1 MAALIILGIL
11 ALLAIVVVQIGK
23 LSDLRTK
30 IMGEEDI
37 NYQNY
42 NITGK
47 LLVLFMIGFMIFCV
61 VTAYYYKNWMLG
73 YGPHE
78 AASIHG
84 KSIDGMFDTTLL
96 FTGIV
101 FVITQILLFWYAY
114 KYRAERGKKA
124 IYFPGSTKLE
134 LIWSIVPSIVLV
146 ILVARG
152 LIAWNDIMA
161 DTNPNDPNVLE
172 IEATGFQFAWNIR
185 YPGADGV
192 IGTKNYKKIT
202 PTNALGQDFTDVK
215 NLDDFNADEIVLP
228 VNKKV
233 RVRITSKDVLHNFYL
248 PHFRVKMDAVPGLP
262 TYFVFTPTKT
272 TEEYREE
279 LRKYKEYQTPSDPAD
294 PKSDPLW
301 KTFQYELACAELCG
315 KGHYS
320 MRRLVKIVSD
330 SEYEAWLKGQKSTYL
345 SSIRNT
351 DEDPFKG
358 QVLDIEVKQR
368 KAAFDASVN
377 TILKSDSLI
386 GKQTIRLDYI
396 QFETGSAKLTADSKY
411 ELDNLIDLM
420 SNNSTLK
427 LEVDGHTDNTGDAT
441 ANLSLSNLR
450 ANAVKDYLVNKGI
463 DAARL
468 VAVGFG
474 QTKPIDTNETDAGR
488 QKNRRTE
495 FKILSK

>member
-1 MAALIILGIL
+1 MAALIIIGIL
-11 ALLAIVVVQIGK
+11 ALLGIVVVQIGK
-23 LSDLRTK
+23 LSDLRSK

-47 LLVLFMIGFMIFCV
+47 LLVFFMIGFLVFCV
-61 VTAYYYKNWMLG
+61 VTAYYYKNWLLG

-78 AASIHG
+78 SASVHG
-84 KSIDGMFDTTLL
+84 GSIDSMFNTTLI

-101 FVITQILLFWYAY
+101 FFITQILLFWYAY

-124 IYFPGSTKLE
+124 LYFPGSTKLE
-134 LIWSIVPSIVLV
+134 LVWSIVPSIVLV
-146 ILVARG
+146 ILVARA
-152 LIAWNDIMA
+152 LIAWNEIMA
-161 DTNPNDPNVLE
+161 DTKPEDNAIE
-172 IEATGFQFAWNIR
+172 IEATGYQFAWNIR
-185 YPGADGV
+185 YAGPDNA

-202 PTNALGQDFTDVK
+202 ATNALGQDWTDVK

-228 VNKKV
+228 VNRKV

-279 LRKYKEYQTPSDPAD
+279 LRKYKEYSTPVDPND
-294 PKSDPLW
+294 PSSAPRW
-301 KTFQYELACAELCG
+301 QAFEYELACAELCG

-320 MRRLVKIVSD
+320 MRRLVKIVSEN
-330 SEYEAWLKGQKSTYL
+330 EYEAWLKNQKSTYL
-345 SSIRNT
+345 TTIRNT

-368 KAAFDASVN
+368 SADINSAVEK
-377 TILKSDSLI
+377 IIKSDSLI
-386 GKQTIRLDYI
+386 GRQAIRLDHI
-396 QFETGSAKLTADSKY
+396 QFETGSAKLTAESKY
-411 ELDNLIDLM
+411 ELDNIIELLT
-420 SNNSTLK
+420 NNSTMRI
-427 LEVDGHTDNTGDAT
+427 EIDGHTDNTGNA
-441 ANLSLSNLR
+441 AENLILSNNR
-450 ANAVKDYLVNKGI
+450 AAAVKEYLVNKGI
-463 DAARL
+463 DGARL
-468 VAVGFG
+468 VATGFG
-474 QTKPIDTNETDAGR
+474 QTKPIDSNDTDAGR
-488 QKNRRTE
+488 KNNRRTE